1 MLLVITSQTRQH
13 NFALSL
19 SVSVECDDVAWL
31 DREAYSHFPHF
42 ASSFPQ
48 FSMHTP
54 HMEQERLHYFRAYT
68 VQPVYSA
75 QFGTRP
81 TIDDVVVQSLP
92 IYYLPPTFF
101 QRRLYREKIL
111 RTHFVE
117 TWLRAQT
124 DKRRTILSG
133 HKGRKDRK
141 IFVGAILLPNC
152 PPSNQELNT
161 FFAHLISSCYGTHS
175 PRNHFCCHGT
185 S

>member
-19 SVSVECDDVAWL
+19 SVLSVMMWRGWIERHTPISL
-31 DREAYSHFPHF
+31 IS
-42 ASSFPQ
+42 Q

-92 IYYLPPTFF
+92 INYLPPTFF
-101 QRRLYREKIL
+101 QRRLCREKTL

-175 PRNHFCCHGT
+175 PRNHFCCQGT